1 VAGSSSKLTLTV
13 AKAGMPVTD
22 LQPYLGAFGHLVA
35 LRHGDLAYLHV
46 HPQDSS
52 TAGPQI
58 VFHAEV
64 PSDGRYA
71 LFLDF
76 QHQDTVLTAR
86 FAATAGVAATPASPI
101 PSPMSSPGH

>member
-1 VAGSSSKLTLTV
+1 
-13 AKAGMPVTD
+13 
-22 LQPYLGAFGHLVA
+22 
-35 LRHGDLAYLHV
+35 
-46 HPQDSS
+46 
-52 TAGPQI
+52 

-76 QHQDTVLTAR
+76 QHQDTVRTAR